1 MAEVTLTKT
10 RVRAGVWEGVLAT
23 PGTAK
28 PQLEVLHLEQKMP
41 GLTVSELPDQPG
53 RYAVRLP
60 IPSRERGRGNGGGGL
75 HRPGLERDHR
85 GHRVHPC
92 GGGAVRVC
100 ADPFRRRD
108 LGAQQGFQTASQ
120 TFGFFGDHGV
130 SLGCAHRR
138 VGGERVM

>member
-1 MAEVTLTKT
+1 MAEMTLTKT

-60 IPSRERGRGNGGGGL
+60 IPASLLSEGVQTFL
-75 HRPGLERDHR
+75 FRDAETGDR
-85 GHRVHPC
+85 LGHFTIITGVAMEDDLRAEVDLLR
-92 GGGAVRVC
+92 AELDMLKR
-100 ADPFRRRD
+100 AFRRHC
-108 LGAQQGFQTASQ
+108 LETSA
-120 TFGFFGDHGV
+120 
-130 SLGCAHRR
+130 
-138 VGGERVM
+138 